1 MIEKIPS
8 YFRIIKKIGEGGM
21 ALIYL
26 VLNRRNGEKY
36 AIKILNSHK
45 KDSHADKKRFEQEI
59 KLTKKVNSDKVI
71 KVYAHKWNE
80 DIQYILM
87 EYVEG
92 KTLSEYLKSKKRLSL
107 EEVID
112 ISMQIAEGFMAI
124 HKINIVH
131 RDIKPSNIIITG
143 SGNIKIIDFGIAIT
157 NDSER
162 LTREDSII
170 ASPHYLA
177 PELVEREKPSVLSD
191 IYSLGILMFEMITG
205 NTPYKDNSPAL
216 IIQMHKN
223 NDVPHVNKIFKNIP
237 QSLTNVIIKA
247 TARNKSLRHKN
258 MEELYEDLSTSLDS
272 SRAFEKE
279 FLLVDKKRRTFIE
292 IVNSKIFILLLF
304 LFFTISLITII
315 ILLLFMENIW

>member
-26 VLNRRNGEKY
+26 VLDKRNNEKY
-36 AIKILNSHK
+36 AIKILNSSK

-59 KLTKKVNSDKVI
+59 KLTRKINSNKVI
-71 KVYAHKWNE
+71 KVYDFQWNE

-92 KTLSEYLKSKKRLSL
+92 KTLSEYLKSKKRLTL
-107 EEVID
+107 EEVVD

-131 RDIKPSNIIITG
+131 RDIKPSNIIII
-143 SGNIKIIDFGIAIT
+143 SDGNIKIIDFGIAIT
-157 NDSER
+157 NDSTR

-177 PELVEREKPSVLSD
+177 PELAEREKPSILSD

-237 QSLTNVIIKA
+237 QSLANVIIKA
-247 TARNKSLRHKN
+247 TARNKMLRHKN
-258 MEELYEDLSTSLDS
+258 MEELHKDLSTSLDS
-272 SRAFEKE
+272 SRGFEKE
-279 FLLVDKKRRTFIE
+279 FSLVEKRRKTIFE
-292 IVNSKIFILLLF
+292 IINSKIFILLLS
-304 LFFTISLITII
+304 LFFTISLIVII
-315 ILLLFMENIW
+315 VLLATMENLW